1 MSHPPLDEL
10 AKSLTEGAADPEGEV
25 LGTPA
30 DLLLPEPIESEI
42 CLTKIEKSITNN
54 SESVEELTVPLKV
67 RGKPGRPARQT
78 AAPVTWSVRGV
89 SRETRAVL
97 EQAASRAGKTLGQF
111 LNDDVR
117 QLLEAQEPA
126 PEPQLADLQSQI
138 EYLQQLVENLAAM
151 LGTPNSAPKPP
162 TS

>member
-1 MSHPPLDEL
+1 M
-10 AKSLTEGAADPEGEV
+10 
-25 LGTPA
+25 
-30 DLLLPEPIESEI
+30 
-42 CLTKIEKSITNN
+42 
-54 SESVEELTVPLKV
+54 PLKV